1 MSSSTCL
8 GGVGLWT
15 FLLSP
20 DMSLDSVVCLKS
32 SCQGDKSIEFRT
44 EDNISSNTS
53 YMPENK
59 WQKCE
64 GLERKVFSALPITF
78 GLIGCAD

>member
-15 FLLSP
+15 FFLSP

-44 EDNISSNTS
+44 EDNISSNT
-53 YMPENK
+53 PAIC
-59 WQKCE
+59 QK
-64 GLERKVFSALPITF
+64 LSDNNAKA
-78 GLIGCAD
+78 